1 MASETLK
8 TPEVKE
14 KKAQGERD
22 RKKKNGIPVPIC
34 SNFTWILL
42 AILIHFLKSYVLLKQ
57 NYNGFL

>member
-14 KKAQGERD
+14 KMAQGERD
-22 RKKKNGIPVPIC
+22 RKKNGIPVPIC
-34 SNFTWILL
+34 STFTWILL